1 MADFSIGAL
10 VALAGS
16 NPWTIAETVTDGDPG
31 AVTAAGAVFH
41 AAAQRAAD
49 VSRLGETADATV
61 AAAFANNRRPVY
73 DAGQSAGLTRALL
86 SGNGES
92 MEEVA
97 RVMDVVAAE
106 LGAAAGNARTE
117 LRSLTDE
124 INAIIAR
131 RNEFMSLN
139 RRTLTSPRSTP
150 PIARSRTR
158 RCRPCGTARTPSS
171 ATSTATT
178 GCCRRGPATST
189 ISATRYLRPG
199 SSRAARS

>member
-1 MADFSIGAL
+1 VADFSIGAL

-16 NPWTIAETVTDGDPG
+16 NPWTIAETVTGGDPG

-61 AAAFANNRRPVY
+61 AAAFANNGRPVY
-73 DAGQSAGLTRALL
+73 DAEQSAGLTRALL

-97 RVMDVVAAE
+97 RVLDVVAGE
-106 LGAAAGNARTE
+106 LDRAAGNARTE
-117 LRSLTDE
+117 LGRQEGE

-131 RNEFMSLN
+131 RNEF
-139 RRTLTSPRSTP
+139 RWSPGPGRSSGDGP
-150 PIARSRTR
+150 PTGSRSR
-158 RCRPCGTARTPSS
+158 
-171 ATSTATT
+171 
-178 GCCRRGPATST
+178 
-189 ISATRYLRPG
+189 
-199 SSRAARS
+199 